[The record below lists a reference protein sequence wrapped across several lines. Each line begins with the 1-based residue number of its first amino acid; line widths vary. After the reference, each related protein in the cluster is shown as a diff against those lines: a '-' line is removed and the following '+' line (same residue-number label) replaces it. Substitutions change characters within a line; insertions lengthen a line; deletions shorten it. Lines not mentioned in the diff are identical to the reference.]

1 MFRALGGNPNVRYGV
16 GYSGTGVAPSLIG
29 GRILAS
35 SVLERNDEW
44 SSTRLNLGSAVLY
57 PPEPARFFG
66 GLLVRES
73 TRIKEEN
80 EERSEETPGLV
91 KALAS
96 LAAARTPERP
106 KSR

>member
-1 MFRALGGNPNVRYGV
+1 VFGALGGNPNVRYGV
-16 GYSGTGVAPSLIG
+16 GYSGTGVAPSVIG

-35 SVLERNDEW
+35 SVLERDDEW
-44 SSTRLNLGSAVLY
+44 SRTRLNQGPAVLF

-66 GLLVRES
+66 GLLVREA

-80 EERSEETPGLV
+80 EERVEETPTPV

-96 LAAARTPERP
+96 LATARIP
-106 KSR
+106 KRRA